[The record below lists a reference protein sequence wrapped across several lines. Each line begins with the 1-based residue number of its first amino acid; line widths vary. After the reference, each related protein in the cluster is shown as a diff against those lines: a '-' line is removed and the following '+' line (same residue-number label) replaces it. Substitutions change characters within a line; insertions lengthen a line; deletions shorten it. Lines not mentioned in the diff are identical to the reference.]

1 METLKENMM
10 SEIKKAFDAYLEEAD
25 EEACN
30 YLLFDD
36 LEDFK
41 EFYSNYCNEYFNSDN
56 YSPIDD
62 VLFTRKY
69 DFDWFDAFKIIK
81 EYWEAV
87 GEPFDDYDDEQA
99 SWDAF
104 CYACANQAKFIEL
117 EVYELWFITPKQKL
131 VRDCDI
137 QIQHINDADETT
149 LYRNTLFLKKTTI
162 QYYEYL
168 KEFNIDKANE
178 NLQVINLLFQKKMIE
193 FEKGIEQKYLEVCN
207 MCKRQYDHILKFK
220 ERANKLKHL

>member
-81 EYWEAV
+81 EYWEEL
-87 GEPFDDYDDEQA
+87 GEPFDDYDDEKK

-137 QIQHINDADETT
+137 QIQHIN
-149 LYRNTLFLKKTTI
+149 
-162 QYYEYL
+162 
-168 KEFNIDKANE
+168 
-178 NLQVINLLFQKKMIE
+178 NLLFQKKMIE